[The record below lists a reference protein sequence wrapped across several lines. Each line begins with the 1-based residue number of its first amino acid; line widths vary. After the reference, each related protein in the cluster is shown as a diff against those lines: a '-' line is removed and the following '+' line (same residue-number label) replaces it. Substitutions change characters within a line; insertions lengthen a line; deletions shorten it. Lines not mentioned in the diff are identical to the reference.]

1 MPASAIPFPVHAVS
15 WIRQLL
21 GRCLPSPAPIGSAGA
36 VGDRTI
42 RPVETPHASGVELD
56 EMLAAAQ
63 FKALRHQVPSLH
75 LILLINVTFLTFIT
89 STGRFTPATYA
100 PSLVLACSSVFRVL
114 KWRRI
119 EYAGAAE
126 ARRMFASTVRTAL
139 MFGLSLSAW
148 SAWLLYAHGPEVSA
162 FIPFFAAL
170 STIAC
175 AVCMVS
181 LPRAA
186 YAVIW
191 SGTVPMVVAMTATGA
206 PSLIAA
212 AANLSVIAALLF
224 GWMQRQHQQFRE
236 IVQAHATTIERERE
250 VAHLAFNDQLTGLA
264 NRRAFLARLD
274 EAQRPAG
281 EPLDTTVVLMD
292 LDGFKAVNDRL
303 GHGVGD
309 ILLRRVSDRLAQQAP
324 ASALC
329 ARLGGDEFAV
339 LLPTADPG
347 RVADAARRI
356 AAIFDQ
362 SITIGDD
369 VIQPRG
375 SIGLSTGDVWPDD
388 PIALMHRADLALYE
402 SKAQKQGQPYVF
414 HIGLQQNSDRRRI
427 IETAYLDAR
436 AMAQLDVHFQP
447 IVHTRTGEV
456 SAFEAL
462 MRWQHPQ
469 LGNVPPAEL
478 FAVADQARVAT
489 HFTEHLFARAL
500 AHATQWPSHIAL
512 SFNVTA
518 GEVGPHLCA
527 MIAAACTRHGFS
539 PSRLIIEIT
548 ETALLRD
555 LEVAQRTIAA
565 LRALGVRV
573 ALDDFGA
580 GFASIGYLKHIR
592 FDLIKIDGGLV
603 RSIVECPLASQ
614 LLIGVVELCRAVGTP
629 IVVEQVESEA
639 QLDILRVLGVD
650 KVQGY
655 LLGHPTPR
663 PDLAVHGSWR
673 TSHL

>member
-1 MPASAIPFPVHAVS
+1 MATIAP
-15 WIRQLL
+15 
-21 GRCLPSPAPIGSAGA
+21 LPSPPASPVTRA
-36 VGDRTI
+36 VRGRLSRVVAILKGVRRLGTV
-42 RPVETPHASGVELD
+42 PSSPHAHDPVDSELD

-63 FKALRHQVPSLH
+63 FRALRHQVPSLH

-89 STGRFTPATYA
+89 SSARAAPVTYL
-100 PSLVLACSSVFRVL
+100 PSCVLACSSAVRIL
-114 KWRRI
+114 KWRRVH
-119 EYAGAAE
+119 YAGAAA
-126 ARRMFASTVRTAL
+126 ARRMFASTVRTSL
-139 MFGLSLSAW
+139 LFGLSLSAW
-148 SAWLLYAHGPEVSA
+148 SAWVLYTRSADVAA

-191 SGTVPMVVAMTATGA
+191 SGTVPMVVAMIATGNPA
-206 PSLIAA
+206 LMAA
-212 AANLSVIAALLF
+212 AANLSVIAVLLF
-224 GWMQRQHQQFRE
+224 AWMQRQHQQFHD

-281 EPLDTTVVLMD
+281 ERLDTTVVLMD

-309 ILLRRVSDRLAQQAP
+309 VLLRRVSDRLAQHVPPQ
-324 ASALC
+324 ALC

-339 LLPTADPG
+339 LLPTADAAK
-347 RVADAARRI
+347 VAEAAQRI

-362 SITIGDD
+362 PITIGDD

-375 SIGLSTGDVWPDD
+375 SIGLSTGDVWPGD
-388 PIALMHRADLALYE
+388 PIDLMHRADLALYE
-402 SKAQKQGQPYVF
+402 SKALKQAQPYAF
-414 HIGLQQNSDRRRI
+414 HIGLQQQSDRRRI
-427 IETAYLDAR
+427 IETAYQDPAAL
-436 AMAQLDVHFQP
+436 AQLDVHFQP
-447 IVHTRTGEV
+447 IVRTGTGEV
-456 SAFEAL
+456 VAFEAL
-462 MRWQHPQ
+462 MRWQHPH
-469 LGNVPPAEL
+469 LGNVPPDEL
-478 FAVADQARVAT
+478 FAVADRARVAT
-489 HFTEHLFARAL
+489 HFTDHLFARAL
-500 AHATQWPSHIAL
+500 AKATQWPSHLAL

-527 MIAAACTRHGFS
+527 MVAAACERHGF
-539 PSRLIIEIT
+539 PLDRLIVEIT

-555 LEVAQRTIAA
+555 LEVARRTIAE
-565 LRALGVRV
+565 LQALGVRV

-603 RSIVECPLASQ
+603 QSIAECPLAGQ

-629 IVVEQVESEA
+629 IVVEQVETQA

-655 LLGHPTPR
+655 LLGHPTAD
-663 PDLAVHGSWR
+663 PDLTAQAPLR
-673 TSHL
+673 TNRM

>member
-1 MPASAIPFPVHAVS
+1 MATIAP
-15 WIRQLL
+15 
-21 GRCLPSPAPIGSAGA
+21 LPSPPASPVTRAVRGRLSRVVAILMRVRRPGSVPAS
-36 VGDRTI
+36 
-42 RPVETPHASGVELD
+42 PHAPDPADSELG

-63 FKALRHQVPSLH
+63 FRALRHQVPSLH

-89 STGRFTPATYA
+89 SSARAAPVTYL
-100 PSLVLACSSVFRVL
+100 PSCVLACSSVFRIL
-114 KWRRI
+114 KWRRVH
-119 EYAGAAE
+119 YAGAAA
-126 ARRMFASTVRTAL
+126 ARRMFASTVRTSL
-139 MFGLSLSAW
+139 LFGLSLSAW
-148 SAWLLYAHGPEVSA
+148 SAWVLYACRADVAA

-191 SGTVPMVVAMTATGA
+191 SGTVPMVIAMIATGNPA
-206 PSLIAA
+206 LMAA
-212 AANLSVIAALLF
+212 AANLSVIAVLLF
-224 GWMQRQHQQFRE
+224 AWMQRQHQQFHD

-281 EPLDTTVVLMD
+281 ERLDTTVVLMD

-309 ILLRRVSDRLAQQAP
+309 VLLRRVSDRLAQHVPPQ
-324 ASALC
+324 ALC

-339 LLPTADPG
+339 LLPTADAAE
-347 RVADAARRI
+347 VAEAARRI

-362 SITIGDD
+362 PITIGDD

-375 SIGLSTGDVWPDD
+375 SIGLSTGDVWPGD
-388 PIALMHRADLALYE
+388 PIDLMHRADLALYE
-402 SKAQKQGQPYVF
+402 SKALKQAQPYAF
-414 HIGLQQNSDRRRI
+414 HIGLQQQSDRRRI
-427 IETAYLDAR
+427 IETAYQDPSAL
-436 AMAQLDVHFQP
+436 AQLDVHFQP
-447 IVHTRTGEV
+447 IVRTGTGEV
-456 SAFEAL
+456 VAFEAL
-462 MRWQHPQ
+462 MRWQHPH
-469 LGNVPPAEL
+469 LGNVPPDEL
-478 FAVADQARVAT
+478 FAVADRARVAT
-489 HFTEHLFARAL
+489 HFTDHLFARAL
-500 AHATQWPSHIAL
+500 ARATQWPAHLAL

-527 MIAAACTRHGFS
+527 MVAAACERHGF
-539 PSRLIIEIT
+539 PLDRLIVEIT

-555 LEVAQRTIAA
+555 LEVARRTIAE
-565 LRALGVRV
+565 LQALGVRV

-603 RSIVECPLASQ
+603 QSIAECPLAGQ

-629 IVVEQVESEA
+629 IVVEQVETQA

-650 KVQGY
+650 KV
-655 LLGHPTPR
+655 
-663 PDLAVHGSWR
+663 
-673 TSHL
+673 